1 MSASTLRAE
10 VERAIDQLRACHLE
24 RERAQA
30 DGSGAAWSRARIE
43 ADAACRSLRAAIDAY
58 GAAER
63 AAGRAVPLPAA
74 LDADE
79 ALAAW
84 RTGNCEWPAGDD
96 CPVCGAFV
104 AGYGAALAALGVSAT
119 PAPDGAQ

>member
-1 MSASTLRAE
+1 MITAVLRMA
-10 VERAIDQLRACHLE
+10 VDRAIDQLRAYHLE
-24 RERAQA
+24 REKAQA
-30 DGSGAAWSRARIE
+30 TQDGVAWSRARIE

-63 AAGRAVPLPAA
+63 AAGRAEALPAA

-84 RTGNCEWPAGDD
+84 RTGECEWPAGDA